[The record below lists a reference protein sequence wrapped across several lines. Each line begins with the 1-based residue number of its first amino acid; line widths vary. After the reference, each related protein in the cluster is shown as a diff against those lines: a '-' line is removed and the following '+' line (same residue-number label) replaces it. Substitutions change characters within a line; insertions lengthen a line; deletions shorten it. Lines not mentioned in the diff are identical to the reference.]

1 VERYIRKYGDA
12 AFVADLTKTIHA
24 HDEAKSLFNAEVADS
39 LRQIVEAVERYI
51 KNESTRLVTVL
62 EKLVAKVPEF
72 KELGLGDVEER
83 LAAVVKESEI
93 VIEKLRARLDEMRE
107 DKATHLTLDEVFDLV
122 KELNDLWDI
131 TSRFVKFYSSLY
143 SDLSPLLLMTT

>member
-1 VERYIRKYGDA
+1 
-12 AFVADLTKTIHA
+12 
-24 HDEAKSLFNAEVADS
+24 
-39 LRQIVEAVERYI
+39 VEAVERYI

-62 EKLVAKVPEF
+62 EKLEAKVPEF

-122 KELNDLWDI
+122 KELNDLWNI

>member
-12 AFVADLTKTIHA
+12 AFVADLTKTVHA

-51 KNESTRLVTVL
+51 KNESTRLMTVL

-107 DKATHLTLDEVFDLV
+107 DKATYLTLDEVFDLV

-143 SDLSPLLLMTT
+143 SDLSPLLLMAT